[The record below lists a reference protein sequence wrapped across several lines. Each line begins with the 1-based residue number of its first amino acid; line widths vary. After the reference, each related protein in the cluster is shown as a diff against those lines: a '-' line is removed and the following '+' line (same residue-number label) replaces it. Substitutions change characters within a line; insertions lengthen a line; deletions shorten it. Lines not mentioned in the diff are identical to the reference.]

1 MRRFRLPKGWTRY
14 LAPVGI
20 GLFTVALVIWML
32 FQQDAALD
40 RLASNYDA
48 LHAEYQSLY
57 SEAVTGGVEPEAPA
71 PEDVPAQAV
80 DAPSLAI
87 ADPEPA
93 PSGPP
98 GPGPTQRQV
107 ISALASFCSVNNCR
121 PTPTVAQVAAA
132 ISDYCAG
139 GECRGEKGDGGK
151 DADPVTA
158 DQVATAVA
166 TYCETGA
173 CRGESGVNGENG
185 RPPTSEEV
193 FAQVKVYCDANNFCR
208 GPSGSDGADSTVPGP
223 KGDKGDPGTAK
234 PGDYICPEDEYM
246 TGFSVTTDGSVQY
259 TCAAVPPPVIAP
271 EPSPTPSG

>member
-1 MRRFRLPKGWTRY
+1 MRRFRLPHGWTRY

-20 GLFTVALVIWML
+20 GIFTVSLVIWML
-32 FQQDAALD
+32 FQQDATMD
-40 RLASNYDA
+40 RLAANYDT

-71 PEDVPAQAV
+71 PDEVPAKAI
-80 DAPSLAI
+80 DAPSLPI
-87 ADPEPA
+87 IDPEPA

-98 GPGPTQRQV
+98 GPGPTQAQV
-107 ISALASFCSVNNCR
+107 VSALATYCSVNNCR

-132 ISDYCAG
+132 ISTYCANG
-139 GECRGEKGDGGK
+139 DCQGEKGEAGK

-158 DQVATAVA
+158 DQVASAVA
-166 TYCETGA
+166 LYCETGA
-173 CRGESGVNGENG
+173 CRGADGKDGQPG
-185 RPPTSEEV
+185 RGPTPEEV

-208 GPSGSDGADSTVPGP
+208 GPSGTDGADSTVPGP

-234 PGDYICPEDEYM
+234 SGDYICPENEYM
-246 TGFSVTTDGSVQY
+246 TGFSITTEGSVQY
-259 TCAAVPPPVIAP
+259 ACAEVNSVVIP